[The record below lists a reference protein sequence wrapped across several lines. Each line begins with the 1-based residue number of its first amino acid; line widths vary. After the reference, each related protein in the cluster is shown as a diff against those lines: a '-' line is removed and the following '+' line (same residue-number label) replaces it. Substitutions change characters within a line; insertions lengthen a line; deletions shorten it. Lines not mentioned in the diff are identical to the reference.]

1 ADRIAIM
8 KDGAVE
14 QCDTPDRI
22 VLNPA
27 TEYVA
32 KFTEEIDK
40 ARVVHAHGLAKPLNG
55 AEPTGAPVSGDM
67 TVQQMARM
75 LVNETREILPVA
87 GKDGQVIGVLSRQ
100 EALDVLLG
108 SEA

>member
-1 ADRIAIM
+1 M

-14 QCDTPDRI
+14 QCDTPDQI

-32 KFTEEIDK
+32 KFTEDVEK
-40 ARVVHAHGLAKPLNG
+40 SRVVHASVLARPLNG
-55 AEPTGAPVSGDM
+55 TTLEGEPVAAGLTIH
-67 TVQQMARM
+67 QLARQ
-75 LVNETREILPVA
+75 LINDPRSALPVA
-87 GKDGQVIGVLSRQ
+87 DANGTVIAALDRQ

-108 SEA
+108 EH